1 MPTRRLPSDPNSE
14 HLRNQAK
21 QLQRRARAGDPEAG
35 ALVREFHPRDVA
47 PAELSRSDAQLVLAR
62 SYGFPSW
69 PRLTEHLDQVARYT
83 RAPHRA
89 PAQEAGPD
97 RLLRLACLTYAEE
110 DTPARRE
117 EAERLLAANPALAA
131 ANIHTMAA
139 VGEVAAAA
147 AALAEDPALANAE
160 GGPFN
165 WPPLLYLA
173 YSRLDGGDPLGVA
186 RLLLNH
192 GADPNA
198 GYLWEG
204 LPSPFTALT
213 GAFGGGESDQPPHRH
228 ALALA
233 RLLLEAGA
241 DANDSQA
248 LYHLAFAGPG
258 EDRNDWLELLL
269 AHGLGRGSGGP
280 WHRRMAPIHP
290 TPARLLQDALLHAA
304 SEGLANRVR
313 LLLEA
318 GADVRGLGTEHPIM
332 GGRNAYELA
341 MLSGNVEIAE
351 LLRAAG
357 AEADPVRGE
366 ADPVLEF
373 VARCMR
379 GDRAAVDRLL
389 VDGVSVGRRTGRPT
403 RPAGS
408 AGEPLLVER
417 ALAAHPALVCRAAE
431 LGRVDA
437 ARLLVSLGFPVN
449 PPGGRTP
456 LHEAAWRGDLEMV
469 KTLLELGADPEALDA
484 EHEATPLG
492 WAEYNEQ
499 REVAEYLAGR
509 G

>member
-1 MPTRRLPSDPNSE
+1 MPTRRLPSDPNQE

-35 ALVREFHPRDVA
+35 ALVREFHPREVA
-47 PAELSRSDAQLVLAR
+47 PAELSRADAQLALAR

-69 PRLTEHLDQVARYT
+69 PRLTEHLAQVARYT
-83 RAPHRA
+83 RAPHRS
-89 PAQEAGPD
+89 PVQEAGPD
-97 RLLRLACLTYAEE
+97 RLLRLACLTYADE
-110 DTPARRE
+110 DTPARQD
-117 EAERLLAANPALAA
+117 EAGRLLAANPALAT
-131 ANIHTMAA
+131 ANIHTMAV
-139 VGEVAAAA
+139 VGDAAATEA
-147 AALAEDPALANAE
+147 AMAEDPSLANAE

-173 YSRLDGGDPLGVA
+173 YSRLDAPGQDPLGVA
-186 RLLLNH
+186 RSLLAH

-290 TPARLLQDALLHAA
+290 TPAQLLQDALLHAA

-318 GADVRGLGTEHPIM
+318 GVDVRGLGTEHPIM
-332 GGRNAYELA
+332 GGRNAFELA

-357 AEADPVRGE
+357 A

-379 GDRAAVDRLL
+379 GDRPAVDLL
-389 VDGVSVGRRTGRPT
+389 L
-403 RPAGS
+403 AGDS
-408 AGEPLLVER
+408 ALVER

-431 LGRVDA
+431 LGRPDA

-456 LHEAAWRGDLEMV
+456 LHEAAWRGDLPMV
-469 KTLLELGADPEALDA
+469 KTLLDLGADPEALDA
-484 EHEATPLG
+484 EYEATPLG

-509 G
+509 A